1 MLESRHASLWLLSL
15 GFCKHLQIQFVC
27 EIPRPITTEPFCKY
41 ETWISIYYLNGKIGD
56 FPIQISPRV
65 DSLDFLDLY
74 YYYLFFCQIW
84 IWIQWILLIRT
95 RKIQKKP
102 HMIYLQQNLLIKLLH
117 IQIPLSPPSVS
128 VYSLPVPHP
137 LSSSSGQ
144 SVSWL
149 PISPCLFLSPL
160 QIASGGDLSLG
171 WTFPEHR
178 WIETEGLS
186 IYRMWHHAYSKVK

>member
-1 MLESRHASLWLLSL
+1 MDFNILSKWETWGFSYTNLPSSWFL
-15 GFCKHLQIQFVC
+15 GFPWFVLVF
-27 EIPRPITTEPFCKY
+27 IFLSKLNLDSMDSIDSDKKNTE
-41 ETWISIYYLNGKIGD
+41 
-56 FPIQISPRV
+56 
-65 DSLDFLDLY
+65 
-74 YYYLFFCQIW
+74 
-84 IWIQWILLIRT
+84 
-95 RKIQKKP
+95 KP

-171 WTFPEHR
+171 WTFPGHR
-178 WIETEGLS
+178 WIETEGFNYLS
-186 IYRMWHHAYSKVK
+186 DVTSYSKVE